1 MLLIEFVE
9 RTGYEPEPS
18 EYAKIERDYMQFSGD
33 KDEFCKK
40 WKRENPTKAG
50 ELWRRQKLMR
60 VREREEQRWLTQL
73 HKRAKVWAG
82 EPQCDL
88 DFMRMDE
95 YNYLCEKAKVSRER
109 AGELFRLFINYT
121 GVLTCWQPY
130 VKSYFYKMYSVAI
143 QNF

>member
-1 MLLIEFVE
+1 MLLQEFVE
-9 RTGYEPEPS
+9 RTGYVPEPS
-18 EYAKIERDYMQFSGD
+18 EYARIERDYMQSLCD

-50 ELWRRQKLMR
+50 ELWRKQKLMR

-82 EPQCDL
+82 DHQCDL
-88 DFMRMDE
+88 DFMRFDE

-109 AGELFRLFINYT
+109 AVELFREFINYT
-121 GVLTCWQPY
+121 GVLHCWQPY
-130 VKSYFYKMYSVAI
+130 VRKYFYTMYQVAI